1 MLINLILMITALG
14 LSTLLGY
21 AGVRLNQRLNGL
33 VFLPGAAILVI
44 AFWVGGMPDLL
55 SFLAFEDLI
64 ALALMTLYSGALT
77 SLFAM
82 YYFIRK
88 IIKR

>member
-1 MLINLILMITALG
+1 MIAALG
-14 LSTLLGY
+14 LSTLFGY
-21 AGVRLNQRLNGL
+21 TGVRLNQRLNGL
-33 VFLPGAAILVI
+33 VFLPGAAILMI

-55 SFLAFEDLI
+55 SFLDFEALF
-64 ALALMTLYSGALT
+64 ALALLMLYSGALT